1 MPSDLVR
8 TDLFAVEEVTVEVSV
23 EDRWINIS
31 LLDLA
36 AGGAALYW
44 FRT

>member
-1 MPSDLVR
+1 
-8 TDLFAVEEVTVEVSV
+8 VTVEVSV
-23 EDRWINIS
+23 EDQWINIS